1 MQLLP
6 CPFCGNRDEREFFY
20 AGEMGKERPDTLN
33 TVSDAQWAEYRYAT
47 RNSKGVSQEIWM
59 HLSCSEVFALERD
72 TISMQV
78 VTVTTLRQIPT

>member
-6 CPFCGNRDEREFFY
+6 CPFCGNRAEQEFFY
-20 AGEMGKERPDTLN
+20 AGEMGKKRPDTLN
-33 TVSDAQWAEYRYAT
+33 TVGDAQWAEYRYAT

-78 VTVTTLRQIPT
+78 MTVTTLRQTPT